1 VVLESEGGGRDEL
14 PCGKGV
20 AGATHIWTDVIRRTE
35 IRNLRGII
43 GVLRARR
50 AS

>member
-1 VVLESEGGGRDEL
+1 VGWRGGGNDEL

-35 IRNLRGII
+35 IRNLGGII